1 MRARARVALVS
12 LVMSAGGLAACGSLD
27 KLSDTMTGWLVPPES
42 PPAKMAPGEET
53 SQPYAKDGKFGR
65 KMAETPPEKKDKP
78 ARKARPQMAKA
89 PKKPAAPA
97 RAAAAVQ
104 PQTSAPKSA
113 PAQAEPVQLPWPVA
127 PPAGTFSR

>member
-53 SQPYAKDGKFGR
+53 SEPSAKDGQLGTKT
-65 KMAETPPEKKDKP
+65 ADTPPEKKDKP
-78 ARKARPQMAKA
+78 ARKARPQMAKV

-104 PQTSAPKSA
+104 PSEPKSA
-113 PAQAEPVQLPWPVA
+113 PAQVEPVQLPWPAA

>member
-12 LVMSAGGLAACGSLD
+12 LVMSVGGLAGCGSLD
-27 KLSDTMTGWLVPPES
+27 KLSDTATGWLVPPES
-42 PPAKMAPGEET
+42 PPAKIAPGEET
-53 SQPYAKDGKFGR
+53 SEPSAQDGQSGTKT
-65 KMAETPPEKKDKP
+65 ADTPPEKKDKP
-78 ARKARPQMAKA
+78 ARKPRPQTAKA

-104 PQTSAPKSA
+104 PQTPEPKSA
-113 PAQAEPVQLPWPVA
+113 PAQAEPVQLPWPAA

>member
-12 LVMSAGGLAACGSLD
+12 LVMSVGGLAGCGSLD
-27 KLSDTMTGWLVPPES
+27 KLSDTTTGWLVPPES
-42 PPAKMAPGEET
+42 PPAKITPGAET
-53 SQPYAKDGKFGR
+53 SEPSAEDGQSGTKT
-65 KMAETPPEKKDKP
+65 ADTPPEKKDKP
-78 ARKARPQMAKA
+78 ARKPRPQTAKV

-104 PQTSAPKSA
+104 PQSPEPKSA
-113 PAQAEPVQLPWPVA
+113 PAQVEPVQHPWPAA